1 MREKLIEKLEENKRN
16 LLMKHVCTELKSC
29 EESGFVYQ
37 FADADQSRQ
46 ILETVLSNSF
56 QSAVR
61 EVDISDRETAVS
73 LILENIADMGV
84 ERMNDIV
91 YLFHPYSNEVGAIKC
106 ALKDCASHLH
116 CLMDFIDFEGRLLSN
131 SFIVVEPSFSFS
143 VCLFHTEY
151 GCELVCKPPKRG
163 TKCIP
168 FL

>member
-1 MREKLIEKLEENKRN
+1 MREKLIDKLEENKRHF
-16 LLMKHVCTELKSC
+16 LMKQVRDSLRSC

-37 FADADQSRQ
+37 LAEAEQSRQ
-46 ILETVLSNSF
+46 IFETILSNSF
-56 QSAVR
+56 PSAVR
-61 EVDISDRETAVS
+61 EVDISDKETAIS
-73 LILENIADMGV
+73 LILENIADTGV

-131 SFIVVEPSFSFS
+131 SFILVEPSFSFS

-163 TKCIP
+163 TRCIP